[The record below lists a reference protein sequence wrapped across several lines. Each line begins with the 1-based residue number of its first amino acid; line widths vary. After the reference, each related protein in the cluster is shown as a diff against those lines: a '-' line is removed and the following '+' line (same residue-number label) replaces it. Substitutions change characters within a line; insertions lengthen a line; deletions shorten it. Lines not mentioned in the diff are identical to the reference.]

1 MKQLLI
7 DSIKVTV
14 VKTTL
19 LTVLALLSLFSQAA
33 DSKAELIK
41 KGEYL
46 ARVGDCVSCH
56 TVTDKKAF
64 AGGHAMRTPFG
75 TLYTP
80 NITPDNQTGIGQWTF
95 EHFWQALHHGKGYK
109 GELLYPAFSYT
120 SYIKVTREDA
130 LAIYTYLQSVPAIK
144 QKNKDHSLSFPYN
157 IRSALYAWRL
167 LYFTPGE
174 YQPDN
179 NLSEEWNRGAYL
191 VQGLGHCNE
200 CHTTRNA
207 LGAMDQKS
215 PLAGGQ
221 IPVQGWYAPN
231 LSMQKGG
238 SLEGWSQED
247 MVTLLKTGLSAR
259 GGAIGPMADVV
270 RNSTQYMTDADL
282 NAVAVYLQTLPA
294 PAIPNAVAQT
304 EIKKAADYSYGQT
317 IYTNHCASCH
327 GKQGEGVEG
336 IYPVLAG
343 NPTVTEPTGINA
355 IRSVLLG
362 GFSVATKDNPEPY
375 SMPPFAAQL
384 NSKDVAA
391 VVNYIRQSWGNNATA
406 VQASE
411 VAKARSLPQR

>member
-1 MKQLLI
+1 MKRLTQHCI
-7 DSIKVTV
+7 SIALFACFISMGSWANAAES
-14 VKTTL
+14 KTD
-19 LTVLALLSLFSQAA
+19 F
-33 DSKAELIK
+33 IK

-46 ARVGDCVSCH
+46 TRVGDCVACH
-56 TVTDKKAF
+56 TVSEQKLF

-75 TLYTP
+75 TIYTP
-80 NITPDNQTGIGQWTF
+80 NITPDEKTGIGQWTF
-95 EHFWQALHHGKGYK
+95 EHFWQALHHGKGYR

-120 SYIKVTREDA
+120 SYTKVTREDA
-130 LAIYTYLQSVPAIK
+130 LAIYTYLQSVPAIN
-144 QKNKDHSLSFPYN
+144 QKNRTHNLTFPFN
-157 IRSALYAWRL
+157 IRSLLYAWRL

-179 NLSEEWNRGAYL
+179 SQTDEWNRGAYL
-191 VQGLGHCNE
+191 VEGLGHCNE

-207 LGAMDQKS
+207 LGAMNQKTS
-215 PLAGGQ
+215 LAGGQ
-221 IPVQGWYAPN
+221 IPIQGWYAPN
-231 LSMQKGG
+231 LSTQTGG
-238 SLEGWSQED
+238 GLEGWSQKD
-247 MVTLLKTGLSAR
+247 VVALLKTGLSEK

-270 RNSTQYMTDADL
+270 RNSTQYMTDTDL
-282 NAVAVYLQTLPA
+282 NAVAVYLASLPA
-294 PAIPNAVAQT
+294 PAVSSNQPLVEAR
-304 EIKKAADYSYGQT
+304 DYALGQE
-317 IYTNHCASCH
+317 IYTQHCDSCH
-327 GKQGEGVEG
+327 GQQGQGVKG

-391 VVNYIRQSWGNNATA
+391 VVNYIRQSWGNNATPVLA
-406 VQASE
+406 TE

>member
-14 VKTTL
+14 VKTAL
-19 LTVLALLSLFSQAA
+19 LAVLVSLSLFTQAA
-33 DSKAELIK
+33 DAKAELIK

-56 TVTDKKAF
+56 TVTEQKLF

-75 TLYTP
+75 TIYTP

-120 SYIKVTREDA
+120 SYTKVTREDA
-130 LAIYTYLQSVPAIK
+130 LAIYTYLQSMPAIN
-144 QKNKDHSLSFPYN
+144 QVNPGHNLSFPFS
-157 IRSALYAWRL
+157 IRSTLYAWRL

-174 YQPDN
+174 YQPDSKQ
-179 NLSEEWNRGAYL
+179 SEEWNRGAYL
-191 VQGLGHCNE
+191 VKGLGHCNE
-200 CHTTRNA
+200 CHTTRNS
-207 LGAMDQKS
+207 LGAMDQKN

-221 IPVQGWYAPN
+221 IPIQGWYAPN
-231 LSMQKGG
+231 LSTQAGG
-238 SLEGWSQED
+238 GLEGWSQED
-247 MVTLLKTGLSAR
+247 LVSLLKTGLSSK

-270 RNSTQYMTDADL
+270 RNSTQHMTDTDL
-282 NAVAVYLQTLPA
+282 NAVAVYLASLPA
-294 PAIPNAVAQT
+294 PAIKPINPV
-304 EIKKAADYSYGQT
+304 EKAADYNAGQE
-317 IYTNHCASCH
+317 IYAQHCDSCH
-327 GKQGEGVEG
+327 GKQGQGVDG

-343 NPTVTEPTGINA
+343 NPTVTEPTGVNA

-362 GFSVATKDNPEPY
+362 GFLVTTKDNPEPY

-384 NSKDVAA
+384 NSGEVAA
-391 VVNYIRQSWGNNATA
+391 VVNYMRQSWGNNAA
-406 VQASE
+406 PVLASE

>member
-19 LTVLALLSLFSQAA
+19 LTVLALLSLFAQAA

-120 SYIKVTREDA
+120 SYTKVTREDA
-130 LAIYTYLQSVPAIK
+130 LAIYTYLQSVPAIN
-144 QKNKDHSLSFPYN
+144 QKNRTHNLTFPFN
-157 IRSALYAWRL
+157 IRSLLYAWRL

-179 NLSEEWNRGAYL
+179 SQTDEWNRGAYL
-191 VQGLGHCNE
+191 VEGLGHCNE

-215 PLAGGQ
+215 PLNGGQ

-231 LSMQKGG
+231 LSTQTGG
-238 SLEGWSQED
+238 GLEGWSQKD
-247 MVTLLKTGLSAR
+247 VVALLKTGLSEK

-270 RNSTQYMTDADL
+270 RNSTQYMTDTDL
-282 NAVAVYLQTLPA
+282 NAVAVYLASLPA
-294 PAIPNAVAQT
+294 PAVSSNQPLVEAR
-304 EIKKAADYSYGQT
+304 DYALGQE
-317 IYTNHCASCH
+317 IYTQHCDSCH
-327 GKQGEGVEG
+327 GQQGQGVKG

-362 GFSVATKDNPEPY
+362 GFSVATKGNPEPY

-406 VQASE
+406 VLATE
-411 VAKARSLPQR
+411 VAKARSLPQG

>member
-1 MKQLLI
+1 MKQPLVS
-7 DSIKVTV
+7 SIK
-14 VKTTL
+14 
-19 LTVLALLSLFSQAA
+19 TVLIQTGLLAALALMNVQAQAA
-33 DSKAELIK
+33 DSTADLIK

-80 NITPDNQTGIGQWTF
+80 NITPDDQTGIGQWTF

-120 SYIKVTREDA
+120 SYTKVTRADA
-130 LAIYTYLQSVPAIK
+130 LAIYTYLQSVPAIN
-144 QKNKDHSLSFPYN
+144 QKNREHNLSFPFN
-157 IRSALYAWRL
+157 IRSLLHTWRL

-179 NLSEEWNRGAYL
+179 TQSDEWNRGAYL
-191 VQGLGHCNE
+191 VEGLGHCNE
-200 CHTTRNA
+200 CHTTRNS
-207 LGAMDQKS
+207 LGAMNQKT

-221 IPVQGWYAPN
+221 IPIQGWYAPN
-231 LSMQKGG
+231 LSTQAGG
-238 SLEGWSQED
+238 GLEGWSQED
-247 MVTLLKTGLSAR
+247 VMTLLKTGLSAK

-270 RNSTQYMTDADL
+270 RNSTQYMTGTDL
-282 NAVAVYLQTLPA
+282 NAIAVYLASLPA
-294 PAIPNAVAQT
+294 PAVKPDKPITLATDYYAGQEIYAQ
-304 EIKKAADYSYGQT
+304 
-317 IYTNHCASCH
+317 HCDSCH
-327 GKQGEGVEG
+327 GQQGQGVDG

-362 GFSVATKDNPEPY
+362 GFSVATHSNPEPY

-384 NSKDVAA
+384 TSAEVSA
-391 VVNYIRQSWGNNATA
+391 VVNYIRQSWGNNAPP

>member
-19 LTVLALLSLFSQAA
+19 LTVLASLSLFAQAA

-56 TVTDKKAF
+56 TVADKKAF

-120 SYIKVTREDA
+120 SYTKVTREDA
-130 LAIYTYLQSVPAIK
+130 LAIYTYLQSVPAIN
-144 QKNKDHSLSFPYN
+144 QKNRAHNLSFPFN
-157 IRSALYAWRL
+157 IRSMLHAWRL

-179 NLSEEWNRGAYL
+179 SQSDEWNRGAYL
-191 VQGLGHCNE
+191 VEGLGHCNE
-200 CHTTRNA
+200 CHTTRNS
-207 LGAMDQKS
+207 LGAMNQKT

-221 IPVQGWYAPN
+221 IPIQGWYAPN
-231 LSMQKGG
+231 LSTQVGG
-238 SLEGWSQED
+238 GLEGWSQED
-247 MVTLLKTGLSAR
+247 MVTLLKTGMSAK

-282 NAVAVYLQTLPA
+282 NAMAVYLASLPA
-294 PAIPNAVAQT
+294 PAESASQPIV
-304 EIKKAADYSYGQT
+304 EAADYAVGQK
-317 IYTNHCASCH
+317 IYTEHCDSCH
-327 GKQGEGVEG
+327 GQQGQGVDG

-384 NSKDVAA
+384 NSGEVAA
-391 VVNYIRQSWGNNATA
+391 VVNYMRQSWGNNATA
-406 VQASE
+406 VLATE
-411 VAKARSLPQR
+411 VAKARSLPLR

>member
-1 MKQLLI
+1 MKQLI
-7 DSIKVTV
+7 QYFINI
-14 VKTTL
+14 
-19 LTVLALLSLFSQAA
+19 ALFFCFIGMGSWVNAA
-33 DSKAELIK
+33 ESKADLIK
-41 KGEYL
+41 EGEYL
-46 ARVGDCVSCH
+46 TRVGDCVACH
-56 TVTDKKAF
+56 TVSEQKLF

-75 TLYTP
+75 TIYTP
-80 NITPDNQTGIGQWTF
+80 NITPDDHTGIGQWTF
-95 EHFWQALHHGKGYK
+95 EHFWQALHQGKGYK
-109 GELLYPAFSYT
+109 GEFLYPAFSYT
-120 SYIKVTREDA
+120 SYTKVTRADA

-144 QKNKDHSLSFPYN
+144 QKNKEHSLSFPYN

-238 SLEGWSQED
+238 GLEGWSQED
-247 MVTLLKTGLSAR
+247 MITLLKTGFSKQ

-270 RNSTQYMTDADL
+270 RNSTQYFTDSDL
-282 NAVAVYLQTLPA
+282 KAVALYLQTLPA
-294 PAIPNAVAQT
+294 PDVPSASVKNSVKIATDLESGQQ
-304 EIKKAADYSYGQT
+304 IYAD
-317 IYTNHCASCH
+317 NCASCH

-343 NPTVTEPTGINA
+343 NPTVTEPTGVNA
-355 IRSVLLG
+355 TRSVLLG
-362 GFSVATKDNPEPY
+362 GFAVATESNPRPY
-375 SMPPFAAQL
+375 SMPPYAAQL
-384 NSKDVAA
+384 SSKEVAA
-391 VVNYIRQSWGNNATA
+391 VVNYIRQSWGNNAVPVTS
-406 VQASE
+406 SE
-411 VAKARSLPQR
+411 VAKIRILPQR